1 LPRMLKAMCAVLPA
15 QVPMLAVGGVDAGNA
30 ATWWAAGAKGFGVG
44 STLWGPAMP
53 TADVSRRAAAFV
65 TAVEAARAG
74 PPAPAAAPAA
84 AARAAAPPLGE
95 TAVVVAAAEAVA
107 ALAGKPMDEASCA
120 KLDDFAKAL
129 AAAASSARKR
139 LRESEL

>member
-1 LPRMLKAMCAVLPA
+1 MLKAMCAVLPA

-30 ATWWAAGAKGFGVG
+30 ASWWAAGAKGFGVG

-84 AARAAAPPLGE
+84 AARTAAPPLGE

>member
-1 LPRMLKAMCAVLPA
+1 
-15 QVPMLAVGGVDAGNA
+15 
-30 ATWWAAGAKGFGVG
+30 
-44 STLWGPAMP
+44 MP
-53 TADVSRRAAAFV
+53 TADMSRRAAAFV

-84 AARAAAPPLGE
+84 AARTAAPPLGE

>member
-1 LPRMLKAMCAVLPA
+1 MLKAMCAVLPA

-74 PPAPAAAPAA
+74 PPAPAAAPAPAPAA

-107 ALAGKPMDEASCA
+107 ALVGKPMDEASCETRTISP
-120 KLDDFAKAL
+120 L
-129 AAAASSARKR
+129 
-139 LRESEL
+139 

>member
-1 LPRMLKAMCAVLPA
+1 MLKAMCAVLPA

-84 AARAAAPPLGE
+84 AARTAAPPLGE

-139 LRESEL
+139 LRESGL

>member
-1 LPRMLKAMCAVLPA
+1 MLKAMCAVLPA

-84 AARAAAPPLGE
+84 AARTAAPPLGE

>member
-1 LPRMLKAMCAVLPA
+1 MLKAMCAVLPA
-15 QVPMLAVGGVDAGNA
+15 QVPMLAVGGVDTGNA

-84 AARAAAPPLGE
+84 AARTAAPPLGE

>member
-1 LPRMLKAMCAVLPA
+1 MLKAMCAVLPA

-107 ALAGKPMDEASCA
+107 ALVGKPMDEASCT

>member
-1 LPRMLKAMCAVLPA
+1 
-15 QVPMLAVGGVDAGNA
+15 MLALRRVDWDDAAADHFAGIAASTPMMEPDFYRAEAAQSGVVAVENDGARVGSVLLRLEH
-30 ATWWAAGAKGFGVG
+30 GVG
-44 STLWGPAMP
+44 
-53 TADVSRRAAAFV
+53 R
-65 TAVEAARAG
+65 E
-74 PPAPAAAPAA
+74 
-84 AARAAAPPLGE
+84 
-95 TAVVVAAAEAVA
+95 AVVVAAAEAVA

>member
-1 LPRMLKAMCAVLPA
+1 MLKAMCAVLPA
-15 QVPMLAVGGVDAGNA
+15 QVPMLAVGGVYAGNA

>member
-1 LPRMLKAMCAVLPA
+1 MLKAMCAVLPA

>member
-1 LPRMLKAMCAVLPA
+1 MLKAMCAVLPA

-74 PPAPAAAPAA
+74 PPAPAAA
-84 AARAAAPPLGE
+84 ARAAAPPLGE

-139 LRESEL
+139 LRESGL